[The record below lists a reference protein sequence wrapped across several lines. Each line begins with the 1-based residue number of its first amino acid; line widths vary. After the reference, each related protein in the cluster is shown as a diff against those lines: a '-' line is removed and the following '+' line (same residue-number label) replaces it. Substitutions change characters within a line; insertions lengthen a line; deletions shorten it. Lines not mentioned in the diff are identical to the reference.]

1 MNRERDLDK
10 KELDLCL
17 QEVAKGDNSAFE
29 KLYKDT
35 VKGIFAFIYGF
46 CENYHTAED
55 LTQTVYLKVKAN
67 ISKYN
72 AGTDARAWLFQIA
85 KYTALNEIK
94 KIKRE
99 VVASDEQTGRFE
111 AKSYEM
117 QDSPVFDA
125 INSVLDAKER
135 QIVIMHVLWGFK
147 HREIAD
153 MLSLAL
159 GTVLWKYNVA
169 IKKLQTKLREG

>member
-1 MNRERDLDK
+1 MDK

-111 AKSYEM
+111 AKSYET

>member
-1 MNRERDLDK
+1 MDK

-29 KLYKDT
+29 KLYNDT
-35 VKGIFAFIYGF
+35 VKGIFAFVYGF

-99 VVASDEQTGRFE
+99 VVASEEQTGRFE

-135 QIVIMHVLWGFK
+135 QIVIMHVIWGFK

-159 GTVLWKYNVA
+159 GTVLWKYNTA
-169 IKKLQTKLREG
+169 IKKLQNKLREG

>member
-1 MNRERDLDK
+1 MDK

-17 QEVAKGDNSAFE
+17 QEVAKGDNAAFE
-29 KLYKDT
+29 KLYNDT
-35 VKGIFAFIYGF
+35 RKGIFAFLYGF
-46 CENYHTAED
+46 CDNYHTAED

-67 ISKYN
+67 ISKYRP
-72 AGTDARAWLFQIA
+72 GTDARAWLFQIA

-99 VVASDEQTGRFE
+99 VVASDEQTQKFE
-111 AKSYEM
+111 ARSYELK
-117 QDSPVFDA
+117 DSPVFDA
-125 INSVLDAKER
+125 INTALDDKER
-135 QIVIMHVLWGFK
+135 QIVILHVIWGFK

-159 GTVLWKYNVA
+159 GTVLWKYNTA
-169 IKKLQTKLREG
+169 IKKLQNKLKEG

>member
-1 MNRERDLDK
+1 MDK

-85 KYTALNEIK
+85 KYTTLNEIK

-153 MLSLAL
+153 ILSLAL

>member
-1 MNRERDLDK
+1 MDK

-17 QEVAKGDNSAFE
+17 QEVTKGDNSAFE

-35 VKGIFAFIYGF
+35 VKGIFAFVYGF

-99 VVASDEQTGRFE
+99 VVASEEQTGRFE

-135 QIVIMHVLWGFK
+135 QIVIMHVIWGFK

-159 GTVLWKYNVA
+159 GTVLWKYNTA
-169 IKKLQTKLREG
+169 IKKLQNKLREG

>member
-1 MNRERDLDK
+1 MDK

-85 KYTALNEIK
+85 KYTTLNEIK

>member
-1 MNRERDLDK
+1 MDK

-17 QEVAKGDNSAFE
+17 QEVAKGDAAAFE
-29 KLYKDT
+29 RLYKET
-35 VKGIFAFIYGF
+35 SKGIFAFLYGY
-46 CENYHTAED
+46 CNNYHTAED

-67 ISKYN
+67 ISKYK

-85 KYTALNEIK
+85 KNTALNEIK
-94 KIKRE
+94 KNKRE
-99 VVASDEQTGRFE
+99 VIATDDNGAF
-111 AKSYEM
+111 AGSYEM

-125 INSVLDAKER
+125 INTVLDEKER
-135 QIVIMHVLWGFK
+135 QIVIMHILWGFK

-159 GTVLWKYNVA
+159 GTVLWKYNAA
-169 IKKLQTKLREG
+169 IKKLQNKLREG

>member
-1 MNRERDLDK
+1 MDK
-10 KELDLCL
+10 RELDLCL
-17 QEVAKGDNSAFE
+17 QEAAKGDNSAFE
-29 KLYKDT
+29 KLYNNT
-35 VKGIFAFIYGF
+35 VKGIFAFVYGF

-99 VVASDEQTGRFE
+99 VVASEEQTGRFE
-111 AKSYEM
+111 SKTYEM
-117 QDSPVFDA
+117 HDSPVFDA
-125 INSVLDAKER
+125 LNTALDAKER

-147 HREIAD
+147 HREIAE

-169 IKKLQTKLREG
+169 IKKLQTKLKEG

>member
-1 MNRERDLDK
+1 MDK

-35 VKGIFAFIYGF
+35 VKGIFAFVYGF

-99 VVASDEQTGRFE
+99 VVASEEQTGRFE

-135 QIVIMHVLWGFK
+135 QIVIMHVIWGFK

-159 GTVLWKYNVA
+159 GTVLWKYNTA
-169 IKKLQTKLREG
+169 IKKLQNKLREG

>member
-1 MNRERDLDK
+1 MDK

-17 QEVAKGDNSAFE
+17 QEVAKGDSAAFE
-29 KLYKDT
+29 RLYKET
-35 VKGIFAFIYGF
+35 SKGIFAFLYGY
-46 CENYHTAED
+46 CKNYHTAED

-94 KIKRE
+94 KVKRE
-99 VVASDEQTGRFE
+99 VVATDKQTE
-111 AKSYEM
+111 KAEKDSYEL

-125 INSVLDAKER
+125 INSVLDDRER

-159 GTVLWKYNVA
+159 GTVLWKYNTA
-169 IKKLQTKLREG
+169 IKKLQNKLREG

>member
-17 QEVAKGDNSAFE
+17 QEVARGDNAAFE
-29 KLYKDT
+29 KLYAET
-35 VKGIFAFIYGF
+35 RKGIFAFLYGF
-46 CENYHTAED
+46 CGNYHTAED

-67 ISKYN
+67 VSKYK

-85 KYTALNEIK
+85 KNTALNEIK
-94 KIKRE
+94 KNKRE
-99 VVASDEQTGRFE
+99 VIATDENGTFAG
-111 AKSYEM
+111 SYEM

-125 INSVLDAKER
+125 INTVLDEKER
-135 QIVIMHVLWGFK
+135 QIVIMHILWGFK

-159 GTVLWKYNVA
+159 GTVLWKYNAA
-169 IKKLQTKLREG
+169 IKKLQNKLREG

>member
-1 MNRERDLDK
+1 MDK

-17 QEVAKGDNSAFE
+17 QEVAKGDNAAFE
-29 KLYKDT
+29 RLYNDT
-35 VKGIFAFIYGF
+35 RKGIFAFVYGF
-46 CENYHTAED
+46 CDNYHTAED

-67 ISKYN
+67 ITKYKP
-72 AGTDARAWLFQIA
+72 GTDARAWLFQIA

-99 VVASDEQTGRFE
+99 VVASDEQKEKFE
-111 AKSYEM
+111 AKSYEI
-117 QDSPVFDA
+117 QDAPVFDA
-125 INSVLDAKER
+125 INTVLDDKER

-159 GTVLWKYNVA
+159 GTVLWKYNTA
-169 IKKLQTKLREG
+169 IKKLQNKLREG

>member
-85 KYTALNEIK
+85 KYTTLNEIK